1 MAFLLSACLALFVLA
16 EASEAKSGLPRQTA
30 DPRLPQIDPAPPR
43 DHEQF
48 ESWQIASNDVRH
60 EVREIHMRTD
70 TVHLLGCLAR
80 GVKVQLCLGVRCE
93 DGITRWC
100 EV

>member
-1 MAFLLSACLALFVLA
+1 MMAVLLSACLALIVLA

-30 DPRLPQIDPAPPR
+30 DPRPQIDPTPPR

-48 ESWQIASNDVRH
+48 ESWQIASNELRQVRD
-60 EVREIHMRTD
+60 IHMRTD
-70 TVHLLGCLAR
+70 TAHLLGCLVR
-80 GVKVQLCLGVRCE
+80 CVQVQLCLGVRCE